1 MVLLENT
8 LNCQLPVKNRMTF
21 YLATC
26 RPLSVLN
33 ILGSL
38 VLECLRLK
46 FYTYVGRSKQRY
58 EMRYAVFRV
67 FIWQILHL
75 FFCYISF
82 LSCLVFSIVMI
93 NIESVNATENCLLN
107 ILSVRFFLP
116 AELFFTYRI
125 TYTYSH
131 LVKTKEFRYN
141 LNKYVV

>member
-33 ILGSL
+33 IARFFSSWMLEAKILYIRGTLKAKVWNEICCISL
-38 VLECLRLK
+38 
-46 FYTYVGRSKQRY
+46 
-58 EMRYAVFRV
+58 

-141 LNKYVV
+141 LNRYVV